1 MSGMGRESDWIG
13 EGERESVEGG
23 GDERSKRKREGRYL
37 GREIQLIL
45 LFIFYPHCYN
55 KFYFQDGTIVEL

>member
-1 MSGMGRESDWIG
+1 MGRESDWIG

-55 KFYFQDGTIVEL
+55 KFYF